1 MTERPGVSDNESLI
15 RGYGGQVFLA
25 VALGVLV
32 INLGRHALPP
42 LLPAITTDLAIT
54 SAAAGIGF
62 TLMRVWYALF
72 QYPSG
77 RVADVASRI
86 LAIQVGLVVLVVGF
100 ILLAVTGSYAWFLV
114 SMSLI
119 GVGSAWFFVS
129 ERILLSDLFV
139 HKRGRS
145 FGFMSA
151 ASQFGSIL
159 AAGLAVVVLAMW
171 SWQYAFGPVL
181 VLLLVLVIAFHWIS
195 RERYELQALA
205 AFGERQGALRE
216 TAVRVFATG
225 EIRLLVLAYTLII
238 FVWEGVLA
246 FLPTYLAVSKD
257 FPLAI
262 ASGGFAALF
271 AVGIVVQ
278 PVAGSLSDRWDRR
291 LVGLLA
297 TMASMAGLGLI
308 VYVTNTMGILV
319 GIVLYAAGLM
329 AFTPVMQAHLLDVF
343 PKDSKGGD
351 LGAFK
356 TIYEGLSSVGPAYVG
371 IVAGVAGFSVAFG
384 SLLVCL
390 IVSAVLIGWLWV
402 RGADVGPISA
412 RPQGRS

>member
-1 MTERPGVSDNESLI
+1 MTQRAAAGTDESLI
-15 RGYGGQVFLA
+15 RGYGGRVFLS
-25 VALGVLV
+25 VALGVIV

-42 LLPAITTDLAIT
+42 LLPAITADLAIT
-54 SAAAGIGF
+54 SAAAGLGF

-86 LAIQVGLVVLVVGF
+86 LAIQVGLIVLVGGF
-100 ILLAVTGSYAWFLV
+100 FLLVVTGSYAVFLV

-119 GVGSAWFFVS
+119 GAGAAWFFVS

-139 HKRGRS
+139 HKRGRA

-159 AAGLAVVVLAMW
+159 AAGLAVVVLALW
-171 SWQYAFGPVL
+171 SLEVAFVPVL
-181 VLLLVLVIAFHWIS
+181 VLLVALLIGFHWITH
-195 RERYELQALA
+195 EQYDPGALG
-205 AFGERQGALRE
+205 AFTSRQGALRE
-216 TAVRVFATG
+216 TATRVFATS

-246 FLPTYLAVSKD
+246 FLPTYLAVTKD
-257 FPLAI
+257 FPFAV

-278 PVAGSLSDRWDRR
+278 PLAGSLSDRFDRR
-291 LVGLLA
+291 LVGVCA
-297 TMASMAGLGLI
+297 TVSSMVGLGVL
-308 VYVTNTMGILV
+308 VYSTAPLPILV

-329 AFTPVMQAHLLDVF
+329 AFTPAMQAHLLDVF
-343 PKDSKGGD
+343 PEASKGGD

-356 TIYEGLSSVGPAYVG
+356 TIYEGLSSVGPTYVG
-371 IVAGVAGFSVAFG
+371 VVAGVAGFTVAFG

-390 IVSAVLIGWLWV
+390 VASAILIGWLWV
-402 RGADVGPISA
+402 RSA
-412 RPQGRS
+412 LKPSG